1 MDAMEIQKIIAESPQ
16 EPFVRTMARLAHE
29 NPEFVAIVHEDDSIT
44 RVELER
50 RSNRLA
56 RVLIAEGVQCGDYV
70 AISLFNGIPFYV
82 AYWAVIKVGGVP
94 LPLSPRMTAVERD
107 AIVGL
112 ANPRVIIGIAAEGS
126 PGRRTLPDGFVPD
139 ASVDDSPLPET
150 ISPSW
155 KAPASGGSTG
165 RPKIIR
171 SGSPAVG
178 SPQLNG
184 LLWGFEPTDV
194 QAVVAPLYHNAALQF
209 SVWGLLLGQR
219 LVVFGKFDAEATLSA
234 IEHHSITWMII
245 VPTMMHRMHRLLES
259 GSSHDLSSLRMLW
272 HSSARCAEWLKQA
285 WIDLIGADR
294 VFELYGGTEGMA
306 AAVITGPEW
315 LEHRGSVGR
324 AVVGEMKVLGED
336 GGQLPPGEV
345 GEIYMRGPV
354 GVLPS
359 YEYLGAESNRQDGW
373 ESIGD
378 LGWTDEDG
386 YLYISDRRVDMIIS
400 GGANIYPAEV
410 EAAIDQHPN
419 VGSSVV
425 VGLDDA
431 DLGQRVHAVVQA
443 TPETSAAEII
453 EFLADRLVR
462 YKIPRSVEF
471 TDQPLRDDAG
481 KVRRGQIR
489 EEANERMR
497 TSA

>member
-1 MDAMEIQKIIAESPQ
+1 MDAMEIQKIIEASPQ
-16 EPFVRTMARLAHE
+16 EPFVRTMARLADE
-29 NPEFVAIVHEDDSIT
+29 APDFVAIVHEEDSIT
-44 RVELER
+44 RRELER

-56 RVLIAEGVQCGDYV
+56 RVLMAEGVECGDYV
-70 AISLFNGIPFYV
+70 AISLANGIPFYV

-94 LPLSPRMTAVERD
+94 LPLSPRMTKVERD
-107 AIVGL
+107 AIIEL
-112 ANPRVIIGIAAEGS
+112 AKPTVVIGVDVEDQ
-126 PGRRTLPDGFVPD
+126 PGRHTLPADFRP
-139 ASVDDSPLPET
+139 DDSVSDAPLPEV

-165 RPKIIR
+165 RPKVIR
-171 SGSPAVG
+171 SGSPAIG
-178 SPQLNG
+178 SPELNG

-219 LVVFGKFDAEATLSA
+219 LVVFGKFDAEVTLQA
-234 IEHHSITWMII
+234 IERHSITWMII
-245 VPTMMHRMHRLLES
+245 VPTMMHRMHRVLES
-259 GSSHDLSSLRMLW
+259 GRASDLSSVRMLW
-272 HSSARCAEWLKQA
+272 HSSARCADWLKQA
-285 WIDLIGADR
+285 WIDLLGAER

-336 GGQLPPGEV
+336 GQELPAGEV
-345 GEIYMRGPV
+345 GDIYMRGPMA
-354 GVLPS
+354 LPS
-359 YEYLGAESNRQDGW
+359 YEYLGAESKRQNGW

-400 GGANIYPAEV
+400 GGANVYPAEV
-410 EAAIDQHPN
+410 EAAIDQHPK

-443 TPETSAAEII
+443 APGTSVGEVL

-471 TDQPLRDDAG
+471 TDQALRDDAG

-497 TSA
+497 ARA